1 MAVNT
6 RVIYA
11 VQAVRLRGPSGT
23 NVPPIND
30 GWDRVHGLQSIGVNT
45 NFNLEP
51 IYQMGQLDVYDDYEE
66 IPEVEISLNKVLDGF
81 PLIYHMTMGTGTLQD
96 VQDNR
101 CGVQFGIWTQKDF
114 AATGIPSVLLECEPA
129 YLQSVTYNFGTDGN
143 LTEDATI
150 VSNSKVW
157 KSTVS
162 GTNWGGYVGSY
173 STSDDHWYPTP
184 TGHGIMRRGNIDLG
198 RSIFAS
204 GITTTSALSKR
215 NAAPNTYQAG
225 TIDSNKQG
233 KGNIP
238 PQALINSVT
247 LTANLGREELRILG
261 QRDPFIRYINFP
273 LEITAEIEI
282 TAGSGDMANAA
293 TSNGCTVTKGL
304 ADQTIFVALCD
315 GTTFDLGDKCKLT
328 SVNHQGGDTGGGNA
342 TITYSYRTFSTF
354 TVGYGTGYAPLPPD
368 NTVFESMGGNQ
379 DFNFQDTSNP

>member
-1 MAVNT
+1 MALNT

-11 VQAVRLRGPSGT
+11 VQSVRVRGPSGT
-23 NVPPIND
+23 NVTPINA
-30 GWDRVHGLQSIGVNT
+30 GWDRIHGLQSIGVNT

-129 YLQSVTYNFGTDGN
+129 YLQQVTYNFGTDGN

-150 VSNSKVW
+150 VSNNKLW
-157 KSTVS
+157 KTAAS
-162 GTNWGGYVGSY
+162 GSPLDNWGGYGVG
-173 STSDDHWYPTP
+173 DAHWYKSP
-184 TGHGIMRRGNIDLG
+184 TGHGIMRRGNIDLT
-198 RSIFAS
+198 RSVFAS
-204 GITTTSALSKR
+204 GITEGSANSKR
-215 NAAPNTYQAG
+215 NADPNSGTAG
-225 TIDSNKQG
+225 TLDPIKVG

-238 PQALINSVT
+238 VGALINSVT
-247 LTANLGREELRILG
+247 LTANLGREELRVLG
-261 QRDPFIRYINFP
+261 QRQPYIRYINFP

-282 TAGSGDMANAA
+282 TAGSGDMVSSAQDA
-293 TSNGCTVTKGL
+293 GCAVVKGL
-304 ADQTIFVALCD
+304 QPQTIFVALCD

-354 TVGYGTGYAPLPPD
+354 TVGFGSGMGSLTPPAD
-368 NTVFESMGGNQ
+368 VFESMGNNE
-379 DFNFQDTSNP
+379 DFNFNDDTNP